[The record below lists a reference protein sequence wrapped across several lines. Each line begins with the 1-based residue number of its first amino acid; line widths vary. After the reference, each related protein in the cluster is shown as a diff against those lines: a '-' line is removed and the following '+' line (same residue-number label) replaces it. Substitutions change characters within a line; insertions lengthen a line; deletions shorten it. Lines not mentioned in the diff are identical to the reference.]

1 MLDFPALGSKD
12 KTINDLC
19 DGLTTTDL
27 AAAANEM
34 IDTVLD
40 LIADCRDED
49 VVFVPDDPEANDT
62 FAAEGVDVNLAWT
75 LGHVIVHLNASSEES
90 AFLAAEMARGV
101 ERSGRSRYEVP
112 WQEVTTIAQC
122 RDLLEASR
130 RMLLATLDVWPA
142 EPNYEITRPG
152 TYVNGTIDAR
162 GRFVLGLGH
171 AFSHLG
177 QIREIARQA
186 AAAIIAA

>member
-1 MLDFPALGSKD
+1 MLDFPALGSKE

-19 DGLTTTDL
+19 DNLTPADL
-27 AAAANEM
+27 AAEAHEM

-49 VVFVPDDPEANDT
+49 VIFVPDDPKANDT
-62 FAAEGVDVNLAWT
+62 YAADDSDVNLAWT

-101 ERSGRSRYEVP
+101 ARSGRSRYEIP
-112 WQEVTTIAQC
+112 WQEVTSITQC

-130 RMLLATLDVWPA
+130 RMLLATLDTWPN
-142 EPNYEITRPG
+142 PPHYEITSSVS
-152 TYVNGTIDAR
+152 YVTGTIDAR

-177 QIREIARQA
+177 QIKEIVRQA
-186 AAAIIAA
+186 RAARAAA